1 MHTAQP
7 GQAGRQTI
15 ALQQQLIAALLSPG
29 CYEHAVGTVQVIE
42 THISWVLLT
51 GKFAYKIKKAVDF
64 GFLDFSTL
72 EKRSFYCNEELRL
85 NRRFASGIY
94 LDVVG
99 ITGDPERPAV
109 DGPGEVLE
117 YAVRMHQFPQA
128 GLLSHI
134 ADNGR
139 FVADQVDEIVTLVA
153 DMHAHT
159 DRTGPDSEYGMP
171 EDIQHWV
178 MENFSHIRRYLT
190 DPLQLRQLDELD
202 MWCRETYAACR
213 TLLESRWRD
222 GYVREC
228 HGDLHL
234 GNLAVVD
241 HRITPFDCIEFNPHL
256 RWIDVMSEAAFLMMD
271 IQERGYPALAYHF
284 LNGYLQHTGDY
295 KGVRLLNYYLV
306 YRALVRAKVA
316 ILRAGQS
323 DLDMAGQKA
332 AREEFAAYL
341 ALAVQY
347 ATPRSRAMIIT
358 HGVSGSGKS
367 WWSKRLS
374 EQIGAIWMRSDIERK
389 RLFGYRSGADTAS
402 GLNSGIYTKDAS
414 ERTYTALAE
423 MAEEVID
430 AGYPVLVDATFLK
443 RTERDRFRSL
453 AGKLNVPCIVLHCE
467 ASTAELHER
476 LRVRQVR
483 GGDASEAGIQ
493 VLESQLATQE
503 PLQPD
508 EFDTCAVVGIH
519 GDLSGSD
526 LAARVGKLLEFS

>member
-1 MHTAQP
+1 M
-7 GQAGRQTI
+7 
-15 ALQQQLIAALLSPG
+15 
-29 CYEHAVGTVQVIE
+29 E

-51 GKFAYKIKKAVDF
+51 GRFAYKIKKAVDF

-72 EKRSFYCNEELRL
+72 EKRHFYCNEELRL

-99 ITGDPERPAV
+99 VTGSQEKPV
-109 DGPGEVLE
+109 VNGPGEALE
-117 YAVRMHQFPQA
+117 YAVRMRQFPQA
-128 GLLSHI
+128 GLLSRI

-139 FVADQVDEIVTLVA
+139 FVAGQADEIVALVA
-153 DMHAHT
+153 DMHTHA
-159 DRTGPDSEYGMP
+159 DRSGPDSEFGMP

-178 MENFSHIRRYLT
+178 MENFSHIRRSLS
-190 DPLQLRQLDELD
+190 DSLQLRQLDELD
-202 MWCRETYAACR
+202 IWCQETFTECR
-213 TLLESRWRD
+213 DLLESRRHE

-241 HRITPFDCIEFNPHL
+241 QRITPFDCIEFNPHL

-271 IQERGYPALAYHF
+271 IQERGYPALACHF
-284 LNGYLQHTGDY
+284 LNGYLQYTGDY
-295 KGVRLLNYYLV
+295 TGVRLLNYYLV

-316 ILRAGQS
+316 VLRAGQS
-323 DLDMAGQKA
+323 DLDVAGQTA

-347 ATPRSRAMIIT
+347 ATPRPRAMIIT

-374 EQIGAIWMRSDIERK
+374 EQLGAIWMRSDVERK
-389 RLFGYRSGADTAS
+389 RLFGYRPDADTAS
-402 GLNSGIYTKDAS
+402 GINTGIYTADATV
-414 ERTYTALAE
+414 RTYSVLARI
-423 MAEEVID
+423 AQEVIE

-443 RTERDRFRSL
+443 RAERDRFRSL
-453 AGKLNVPCIVLHCE
+453 AGMLGVPCIVLHCE
-467 ASTAELHER
+467 ASAAVLNDR
-476 LRVRQVR
+476 LRKRQADDS
-483 GGDASEAGIQ
+483 DASEAGMQ

-508 EFDTCAVVGIH
+508 EFDTCTVISTQGFS
-519 GDLSGSD
+519 SGND
-526 LAARVGKLLEFS
+526 LAARVGELLESS